1 MNAALSAINEPQ
13 YEISK
18 DWCEISSL
26 PPQEI
31 ARSIEKE
38 EEIYNTPYEDEGDYG
53 PVYCQPSLDERKIF
67 AEFEGK
73 NFCKLY
79 HREIW
84 YGIYVAIATNIIK

>member
-1 MNAALSAINEPQ
+1 MNAALSAINKPQ

-26 PPQEI
+26 SPQEI

-38 EEIYNTPYEDEGDYG
+38 EKIYNTPYEDEGDYG
-53 PVYCQPSLDERKIF
+53 PVYCQPPSDELEIY
-67 AEFEGK
+67 AEFEEK
-73 NFCKLY
+73 KFRKIY

-84 YGIYVAIATNIIK
+84 YGIYIAIATNIIK